1 MKKSKKDLKTPQ
13 NYACML
19 NPDGLTREGSVTQ
32 DRYSKPEFAYVDGVI
47 VHVSDIIISLSKK

>member
-1 MKKSKKDLKTPQ
+1 
-13 NYACML
+13 ML
-19 NPDGLTREGSVTQ
+19 NPDGLTREGSITQ